1 MLNLLGAGHGEALKK
16 TEADCKIQQ
25 HMALVVVGQKWR
37 REGTLLIFAC
47 VFEKL
52 PQTLAG
58 QPAWKKK
65 DYTKGHRIFFCKILL
80 VKQILFPRNFFHAF
94 LYVQDDLK
102 CK

>member
-16 TEADCKIQQ
+16 TEADRKIQQ

-65 DYTKGHRIFFCKILL
+65 ITQKDIAFFFFSKFYLL
-80 VKQILFPRNFFHAF
+80 NRFFFHAIF
-94 LYVQDDLK
+94 SMHSFM
-102 CK
+102 CKMI